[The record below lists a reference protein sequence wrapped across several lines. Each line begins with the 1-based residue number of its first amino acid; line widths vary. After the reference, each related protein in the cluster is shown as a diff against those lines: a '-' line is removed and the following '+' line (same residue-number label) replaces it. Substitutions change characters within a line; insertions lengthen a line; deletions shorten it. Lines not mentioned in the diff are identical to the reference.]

1 MINKLSLLLLLVSC
15 SHKSLQVDGR
25 AKNSVKFVKKS
36 GYFDIHGAGD
46 VLRNTTEA
54 TLFITF
60 RQTGK
65 QEEPQDMLAFSVG
78 SDKPTFL
85 SRASLRIEKDGH
97 LTGIA
102 RAGDNEEPQNV
113 RAKEKVTTGEFH
125 TAALVIDYAKD
136 SMRLFLDG
144 RPLETEGNVS
154 FKAEKTSDTS
164 SKGVTMGAEDDG
176 SNFFFK
182 GELKDPKVW
191 TKALSAEEIL
201 IQSQN

>member
-1 MINKLSLLLLLVSC
+1 MILKLLLLFLFVSC
-15 SHKSLQVDGR
+15 SHKALQVDGR
-25 AKNSVKFVKKS
+25 TKNSVKFVKKS
-36 GYFDIHGAGD
+36 GYFDINGAGD
-46 VLRNTTEA
+46 VLRNKSEA

-65 QEEPQDMLAFSVG
+65 QEEPQDMLSFSVG
-78 SDKPTFL
+78 AEKPTFL
-85 SRASLRIEKDGH
+85 SRASLRIEKDGY

-102 RAGDNEEPQNV
+102 RAGDNEEAQNV
-113 RAKEKVTTGEFH
+113 RSKEKVQTGEFH
-125 TAALVIDYAKD
+125 SAALVIDYGKD

-144 RPLETEGNVS
+144 RPLETEGNVN

-164 SKGVTMGAEDDG
+164 SIGVTMGAEDDG

-191 TKALSAEEIL
+191 TRSLSAEEIL

>member
-1 MINKLSLLLLLVSC
+1 MLKLPLLFLLVSC
-15 SHKSLQVDGR
+15 SHQALQVDGKT
-25 AKNSVKFVKKS
+25 KNSVKFDSKK
-36 GYFDIHGAGD
+36 GYKEITGAGD
-46 VLRNTTEA
+46 VLRNVPGA
-54 TLFITF
+54 TLLITF

-78 SDKPTFL
+78 SDKPTFA
-85 SRASLRIEKDGH
+85 SRASLRIEKDGY

-102 RAGDNEEPQNV
+102 RAGDNEEAQNV

-125 TAALVIDYAKD
+125 SAALVIDYSKD

-144 RPLETEGNVS
+144 RPLETEGTVN
-154 FKAEKTSDTS
+154 FKAQNTSDTS
-164 SKGVTMGAEDDG
+164 SRGVTMGAEDDG
-176 SNFFFK
+176 SNFFFQ

-191 TKALSAEEIL
+191 TRALSAEEIL